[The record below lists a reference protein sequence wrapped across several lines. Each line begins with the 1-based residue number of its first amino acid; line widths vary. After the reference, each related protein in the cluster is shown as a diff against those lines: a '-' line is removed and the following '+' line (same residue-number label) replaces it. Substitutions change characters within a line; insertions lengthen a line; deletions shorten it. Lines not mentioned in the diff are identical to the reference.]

1 MKTAHP
7 NGEGSPNRF
16 TQTWRFEMADNDV
29 TRIAGN
35 IGAMNALYAL
45 TNINK
50 QLSIHQTRLATGR
63 RINSAAD
70 DPAGLAISTKMMS
83 RSEGLKV
90 ALSNIGDAKNLLAV
104 AESGLG
110 RLTDILSSMRNI
122 SENAANDTNGT
133 EERAIVKEQ
142 LLSYAQQINDIVAQT
157 KWSDKKLIGGDYNAE
172 SAALTFQTGADY
184 GETTKLFGLADMQA
198 SALGLLND
206 ATAAASAEIAQA
218 SIGTVYTAS
227 VVAATGTEAAA
238 GTYTVTTTISGNSTD
253 GYTYSSQL
261 SLGGSAVGSAV
272 TGTYD
277 ASAGSTINFGNG
289 ISVALAS
296 GQVGDDPVAA
306 TISTSAIG
314 TGITASLDG
323 TATNGLAFVDG
334 SYTVSYVVSAG
345 GTEVT
350 ATLLDSLGDAYG
362 SAVTVA
368 YDSATAGATIDF
380 GNGLAVSLGTGLAAD
395 ATAASNSFD
404 LTAAVAATPATA
416 TSGSFS
422 YTASVAAAASGVN
435 MGMNGLNGTVAVSN
449 ADDFALYMKKI
460 DEAMVLVNS
469 QLSKIGSLTGS
480 LTFKEDQV
488 SSSQINIE
496 ASYNR
501 IMNANM
507 AEEQVNA
514 SKLMI
519 LQQTST
525 AMLAQANAAPQFL
538 LSLFK

>member
-1 MKTAHP
+1 
-7 NGEGSPNRF
+7 
-16 TQTWRFEMADNDV
+16 MADNDV

-45 TNINK
+45 NNINK
-50 QLSIHQTRLATGR
+50 QLSIHQTRLATGK

-110 RLTDILSSMRNI
+110 RLTDILTSMRNI

-142 LLSYAQQINDIVAQT
+142 LLSYAKQINDIVAQT
-157 KWSDKKLIGGDYNAE
+157 KWSDKKLIGGNYNDLAN
-172 SAALTFQTGADY
+172 ALTFQTGADY
-184 GETTKLFGLADMQA
+184 GETTKLYGLADMQA

-206 ATAAASAEIAQA
+206 AVAATSATIAQG

-227 VVAATGTEAAA
+227 VVAASGTEAST
-238 GTYTVTTTISGNSTD
+238 GTYTVTTTVSGNSTD
-253 GYTYSSQL
+253 GYTYSAQL
-261 SLGGSAVGSAV
+261 SLGTAAVGSAV

-277 ASAGSTINFGNG
+277 AAAGATINFGNG

-296 GQVGDDPVAA
+296 AQVGSDPVAA

-314 TGITASLDG
+314 TDFTASLAG
-323 TATNGLAFVDG
+323 TGTTGTAFVDG
-334 SYTVSYVVSAG
+334 TYTVSYTISTDGLSYSAQM
-345 GTEVT
+345 
-350 ATLLDSLGDAYG
+350 LDSSGAAFG
-362 SAVTVA
+362 SAVTGA
-368 YDSATAGATIDF
+368 YDSASAGAVIDF
-380 GNGLAVSLGTGLAAD
+380 GNSLQVTLATGLAAD
-395 ATAASNSFD
+395 ATAESLEFA
-404 LTAAVAATPATA
+404 L
-416 TSGSFS
+416 
-422 YTASVAAAASGVN
+422 TASVAAVPASVTSGSFVYTHSVAASEAGVN
-435 MGMNGLNGTVAVSN
+435 MALSGLNGTVAVSN
-449 ADDFALYMKKI
+449 ADDFAAYMKKI
-460 DEAMVLVNS
+460 DDAMVLVNS

-514 SKLMI
+514 SKLTI

>member
-1 MKTAHP
+1 MKTAHS

-83 RSEGLKV
+83 RSSGLKV

-157 KWSDKKLIGGDYNAE
+157 KWSDKKLIGGAYNAE

-184 GETTKLFGLADMQA
+184 GETTKLFGLQDMQA

-206 ATAAASAEIAQA
+206 ATAAASAVISQA
-218 SIGTVYTAS
+218 SIGTIYTAS

-238 GTYTVTTTISGNSTD
+238 GTYTVTTTVSGNSTD

-296 GQVGDDPVAA
+296 GQVGTDPVAA

-314 TGITASLDG
+314 TGITASLSGTATDG
-323 TATNGLAFVDG
+323 TAFIDG

-345 GTEVT
+345 GTSVT
-350 ATLLDSLGDAYG
+350 ATLRDSLGAAYG

-368 YDSATAGATIDF
+368 YDATTAGASIDF
-380 GNGLAVSLGTGLAAD
+380 GNGLLVSLATGLAAD

-404 LTAAVAATPATA
+404 LTAAVAAAPATP
-416 TSGSFS
+416 TSGAFS
-422 YTASVAAAASGVN
+422 YTASTAATTGGVA

-449 ADDFALYMKKI
+449 ADDFALYMQKV
-460 DEAMVLVNS
+460 DTAMVLVNS

>member
-1 MKTAHP
+1 
-7 NGEGSPNRF
+7 
-16 TQTWRFEMADNDV
+16 MADNDV

-83 RSEGLKV
+83 RSSGLKV

-157 KWSDKKLIGGDYNAE
+157 KWSDKKLIGGAYNAE

-184 GETTKLFGLADMQA
+184 GETTKLFGLQDMQA

-206 ATAAASAEIAQA
+206 ATAAASAVISQA
-218 SIGTVYTAS
+218 SIGTIYTAS

-238 GTYTVTTTISGNSTD
+238 GTYTVTTTVSGNSTD

-296 GQVGDDPVAA
+296 GQVGTDPVAA

-314 TGITASLDG
+314 TGITASLSGTATDG
-323 TATNGLAFVDG
+323 TAFIDG

-345 GTEVT
+345 GTSVT
-350 ATLLDSLGDAYG
+350 ATLRDSLGAAYG

-368 YDSATAGATIDF
+368 YDATTAGASIDF
-380 GNGLAVSLGTGLAAD
+380 GNGLLVSLATGLAAD

-404 LTAAVAATPATA
+404 LTAAVAAAPATP
-416 TSGSFS
+416 TSGEFT
-422 YTASVAAAASGVN
+422 YTASTAATTGGVA

-449 ADDFALYMKKI
+449 ADDFALYMQKV
-460 DEAMVLVNS
+460 DTAMVLVNS